1 MASLYL
7 PSLNADIIDK
17 GVAKGD
23 TGYIISTGGWML
35 VVTLAQIACSVAAV
49 YFGARA
55 AMAFGRDMR
64 SAIFH
69 KVGSFS
75 AREVAQFGAPSLIT
89 RNTNDVQQVQMLVL
103 MTCTM
108 MIAAPIMCV
117 GGIIMA
123 LRQDV
128 GLSWLMV
135 VCIPVLVVSIALIV
149 VRMVPQFR
157 VMQARIDLVNRV
169 LREQLSGIRVV
180 RAFVRER
187 DEAQRFA
194 EANAALTET
203 ALRVGRLMVLIFPT
217 VMLVLNAS
225 SVAVLWFGAG
235 RVDSGQMQIG
245 ALTAFLMYLMLILT
259 SVMMATFM
267 AIMIPRAAVC
277 ADRIGEVLNT
287 ESSVVRTPQNPVR
300 DAPATSSCRD
310 VEFRIPG
317 AAAPVLRTSRSKPT
331 AGQTTAIIGSTGAGK
346 TTLVSL
352 VARLFDATA
361 GSVLIDGVG
370 VRDLDPEMLWNR
382 IGLVPQKPYLFTG
395 TVASNLRYGN
405 PQATDEE
412 LWDALEVAQAR
423 DFVEDMPGGL
433 EAPIAQ
439 GGTNVSGGQRQR
451 LSIAR
456 ALVRQPEIYLFDDS
470 FSALDLATDAR
481 LRAALRPQTAEA
493 TVVIVSQRVSTIT
506 DADQIIV
513 LDDGASSDLVA
524 TTSCW
529 RPARPTS
536 RSSSPNSRRRR
547 RHERAP
553 NAAARH
559 RHGSRPPAAVGE
571 RRRAPMRGGFRS
583 LGRRRHAG
591 REVDDLRAVGAPPER
606 RLRPERRGWSRSSC
620 SPSPASVVRGRAED
634 PRPRDR
640 PDLRGRRSARAC
652 RPASTRPT
660 VASGARGASN
670 NFADLIA
677 GMDVVPGQGID
688 FGALGHVLLLA
699 LGLYVAA
706 SVFGWMQGYLLNGV
720 VQRTVFQLRSD
731 VEDKLNRLPLRYFD
745 TQPRGELLSR
755 VTNDIDN
762 VALAPAADLSQC

>member
-1 MASLYL
+1 MLIRLLRTYLRPYSWALLAVVALQLVSTMANLYL

-23 TGYIISTGGWML
+23 TGFILSTGGWML
-35 VVTLAQIACSVAAV
+35 IVTVAQIACSVAAV

-55 AMAFGRDMR
+55 AMSFGRDVR

-69 KVGSFS
+69 RVGTFS

-135 VCIPVLVVSIALIV
+135 VSIPVLVVSIALIV

-157 VMQARIDLVNRV
+157 AMQTRIDLVNRV

-187 DEAQRFA
+187 DEAERFA
-194 EANAALTET
+194 DANAALTQT
-203 ALRVGRLMVLIFPT
+203 ALRAGRLMVLIFPT
-217 VMLVLNAS
+217 VMLVLNGS
-225 SVAVLWFGAG
+225 SIAVLWFGAG

-277 ADRIGEVLNT
+277 ADRIGEVLKT
-287 ESSVVRTPQNPVR
+287 ESSVVPPQNPIR
-300 DAPATSSCRD
+300 ELRSRADLELRD
-310 VEFRIPG
+310 VEFRYPG
-317 AAAPVLRTSRSKPT
+317 AAAPVLRNISFKAT

-346 TTLVSL
+346 STLVSL
-352 VARLFDATA
+352 VARLFDATS
-361 GSVLIDGVG
+361 GTVLIDGVG
-370 VRDLDPEMLWNR
+370 VRELDPEMLWNR

-405 PQATDEE
+405 PQATDDE

-423 DFVEDMPGGL
+423 DFVEEMPGGL

-439 GGTNVSGGQRQR
+439 GGTSVSGGQRQR

-456 ALVRQPEIYLFDDS
+456 ALVRKPEIYLFDDS
-470 FSALDLATDAR
+470 FSALDLTTDAR
-481 LRAALRPQTAEA
+481 LRAALRRRTADA

-513 LDDGASSDLVA
+513 LDNGSVVGLG
-524 TTSCW
+524 
-529 RPARPTS
+529 
-536 RSSSPNSRRRR
+536 
-547 RHERAP
+547 
-553 NAAARH
+553 RH
-559 RHGSRPPAAVGE
+559 RELLETCPTYVEIVQSQLAAEPAA
-571 RRRAPMRGGFRS
+571 
-583 LGRRRHAG
+583 
-591 REVDDLRAVGAPPER
+591 
-606 RLRPERRGWSRSSC
+606 
-620 SPSPASVVRGRAED
+620 
-634 PRPRDR
+634 
-640 PDLRGRRSARAC
+640 
-652 RPASTRPT
+652 
-660 VASGARGASN
+660 
-670 NFADLIA
+670 
-677 GMDVVPGQGID
+677 
-688 FGALGHVLLLA
+688 
-699 LGLYVAA
+699 
-706 SVFGWMQGYLLNGV
+706 
-720 VQRTVFQLRSD
+720 
-731 VEDKLNRLPLRYFD
+731 
-745 TQPRGELLSR
+745 
-755 VTNDIDN
+755 
-762 VALAPAADLSQC
+762 